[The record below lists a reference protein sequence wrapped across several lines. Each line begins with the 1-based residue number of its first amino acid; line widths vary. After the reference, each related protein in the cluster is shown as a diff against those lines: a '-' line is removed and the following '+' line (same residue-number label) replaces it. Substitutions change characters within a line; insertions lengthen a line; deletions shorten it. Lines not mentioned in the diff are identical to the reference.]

1 MKTSILEKKTLP
13 KYSPYSNFN
22 LTRIPPYFIS
32 QSFGNLEEIYKRREF
47 VILDITCSTA
57 LTHRDGNIASRFN
70 QLASEVEEDC
80 MMLSSTTQISLHS
93 SYQQIIGIGKKVIPL
108 LITRLDKTP
117 NFWFKALESITGRN
131 LIPKQDRGYLNKEK
145 AHWKN
150 WAKENDY
157 V

>member
-1 MKTSILEKKTLP
+1 MKASILEEKTLP
-13 KYSPYSNFN
+13 KYSQYSNLH
-22 LTRIPPYFIS
+22 LTRIPPYFVN
-32 QSFGNLEEIYKRREF
+32 QSHGNLEAIYKIRES
-47 VILDITCSTA
+47 VILEITCSTV
-57 LTHRDGNIASRFN
+57 LTYRDDNIASKFN

-80 MMLSSTTQISLHS
+80 MMLSSTTQISLHP

-131 LIPKQDRGYLNKEK
+131 PIPKQDRGYLNKEK